1 MAGSDGRQSLPQFSK
16 AQLAQLFGLHRNT
29 VSARL
34 RNAVPDGYT
43 HKTNAT
49 YCLPTVAH
57 LLIDADSLMASS
69 PALGPD
75 DMPPD
80 MAKDYWDAQL
90 KEQQFRQRDG
100 ELWRDAEVLD
110 VFAAVFKPLA
120 NKVRSISDAV
130 ERRAA
135 LTPKQVIAVQDA
147 CDGAL
152 REMYD
157 EVKKVVGGIALDAE
171 PADP

>member
-1 MAGSDGRQSLPQFSK
+1 MASSDGRQSLPQFSK
-16 AQLAQLFGLHRNT
+16 SQLAQLFGVHRNT
-29 VSARL
+29 VTARL
-34 RNAVPDGYT
+34 RDAVPDGYT

-57 LLIDADSLMASS
+57 LLIDTNAILASS
-69 PALGPD
+69 PAADPEN
-75 DMPPD
+75 MPPD

-110 VFAAVFKPLA
+110 VFASVFKPLA

-147 CDGAL
+147 CDDAL

-157 EVKKVVGGIALDAE
+157 EVEKVVGGIALDAE

>member
-1 MAGSDGRQSLPQFSK
+1 MAKSDGRQSLPQFSK
-16 AQLAQLFGLHRNT
+16 SQLAQLFGVHRNT
-29 VSARL
+29 VSGRL
-34 RNAVPDGYT
+34 RDVAPDGHST
-43 HKTNAT
+43 KHQAT

-57 LLIDADSLMASS
+57 LLIDKDALLASGPEIDPDS
-69 PALGPD
+69 
-75 DMPPD
+75 MPPD

-100 ELWRDAEVLD
+100 ELWRDSEVLD
-110 VFAAVFKPLA
+110 IFASVFKPLA

-147 CDGAL
+147 CDDAL
-152 REMYD
+152 REMHE
-157 EVKKVVGGIALDAE
+157 EVAKVAGGIVLDAE
-171 PADP
+171 PAEA

>member
-34 RNAVPDGYT
+34 RDAVPDG
-43 HKTNAT
+43 HRKKTEAT
-49 YCLPTVAH
+49 YSLPTVAH
-57 LLIDADSLMASS
+57 LLIDTVAIS
-69 PALGPD
+69 PAADPEN
-75 DMPPD
+75 MPPD

-100 ELWRDAEVLD
+100 ELWRDVEVLD
-110 VFAAVFKPLA
+110 VFASVFKPLA

-157 EVKKVVGGIALDAE
+157 EVKKVVGGSALDAE
-171 PADP
+171 PVEP

>member
-1 MAGSDGRQSLPQFSK
+1 MASSDGRQSLPQFSK
-16 AQLAQLFGLHRNT
+16 SQLGQLFGVHRNT
-29 VSARL
+29 VTARL
-34 RNAVPDGYT
+34 RDAVPDGYT

-57 LLIDADSLMASS
+57 LLIDASAILASS
-69 PALGPD
+69 PAADPEN
-75 DMPPD
+75 MPPD

-110 VFAAVFKPLA
+110 VFASVFKPLA

-147 CDGAL
+147 CDDAL

-157 EVKKVVGGIALDAE
+157 EVEKVVGGIALDAE
-171 PADP
+171 PATP